1 MALEP
6 CWEGVL
12 QNHRSEPLSSPQ
24 DGSPEAAETS
34 QAETPKPGRVSH
46 ELATIV
52 IVAVL
57 LVGIGAI
64 TLPLNMQAYLDAG
77 TAFISLCSA
86 LIS

>member
-12 QNHRSEPLSSPQ
+12 QNHRSEPS
-24 DGSPEAAETS
+24 ETS
-34 QAETPKPGRVSH
+34 KPGRVSR

>member
-12 QNHRSEPLSSPQ
+12 QNHRSEPLSPPQ
-24 DGSPEAAETS
+24 DGSAEAAKTP
-34 QAETPKPGRVSH
+34 QAETPKPGRVSR

>member
-12 QNHRSEPLSSPQ
+12 QNHRSEPLSPPH
-24 DGSPEAAETS
+24 DGSAAAAETP
-34 QAETPKPGRVSH
+34 QAETPKPGRVSR

>member
-12 QNHRSEPLSSPQ
+12 QNHRSEPLSPPH
-24 DGSPEAAETS
+24 DGSAEATETP
-34 QAETPKPGRVSH
+34 QAETPKPGRVSR

>member
-1 MALEP
+1 MDDPEKAP
-6 CWEGVL
+6 RAHGQC
-12 QNHRSEPLSSPQ
+12 QKH
-24 DGSPEAAETS
+24 GSAEAAETP
-34 QAETPKPGRVSH
+34 QAETSKPGRVSR